1 MARRKGLKRWDEIT
15 TEGWLSLMAD
25 KTVMSALMMQIFSR
39 LYHSED
45 YMDNAKNIAKA
56 LHLEYRAL
64 NAGVGWAGNKIR
76 EMYES
81 GGLLTYHASEKKDE
95 TPREE
100 ETGEFRLSETPAS
113 RVRRSPWEYVFDGSE
128 DDNGTYFWV
137 LKPEAVRAYREIMDA
152 DIWHLDDIRQLLEC
166 DETAYGCEG
175 SLFSHSSSH
184 TVDEIRKRFSRNAD
198 FKRKT
203 MGAHPCCI
211 VCGAD
216 RISLLHAVP
225 YGTHGESQKGL
236 MLCPTHA
243 ALFSAHLI
251 SFSDAGELLVSPR
264 ISERERKLYG
274 LIAGE
279 KAKAPF
285 SRRRMLTHRKIFTE
299 EGRKLK

>member
-152 DIWHLDDIRQLLEC
+152 DIWHLDDIRQLLES

-184 TVDEIRKRFSRNAD
+184 TVDEIRKRFSKNAD
-198 FKRKT
+198 FKRKS

-236 MLCPTHA
+236 ML
-243 ALFSAHLI
+243 
-251 SFSDAGELLVSPR
+251 
-264 ISERERKLYG
+264 
-274 LIAGE
+274 
-279 KAKAPF
+279 
-285 SRRRMLTHRKIFTE
+285 
-299 EGRKLK
+299 